1 MKRGAVLTNTG
12 GGELGDEDALAA
24 GVREKR
30 IRGAAIDVFAVEPL
44 PADSPLRQ
52 LDRVIL
58 TPHLAASTAEA
69 QERVS
74 LEVCTAV
81 REALLAGDLSFALNV
96 PGLSGD
102 LLRRLGPLLDL
113 ARRLRRVGLALDHR
127 RVPALPDA

>member
-1 MKRGAVLTNTG
+1 STLLPYTTLFRSHHLINAERLRLMKPGAVLINTAR
-12 GGELGDEDALAA
+12 GELVDEDALAEA
-24 GVREKR
+24 VREKR

-74 LEVCTAV
+74 MGVCTAV
-81 REALLAGDLSFALNV
+81 SEALLAGDVSF
-96 PGLSGD
+96 
-102 LLRRLGPLLDL
+102 
-113 ARRLRRVGLALDHR
+113 
-127 RVPALPDA
+127 